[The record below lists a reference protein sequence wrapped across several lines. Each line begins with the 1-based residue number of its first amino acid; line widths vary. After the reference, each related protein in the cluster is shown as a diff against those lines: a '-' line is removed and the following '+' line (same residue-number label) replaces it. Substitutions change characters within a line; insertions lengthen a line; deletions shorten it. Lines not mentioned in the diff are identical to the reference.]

1 MRHTRGVKR
10 YLNASQVEELAELL
24 EEAPVRVGIVEEVL
38 QAAEERRGMILRL
51 DDRVGDPSAPLPDRF
66 AQRPKR
72 H

>member
-1 MRHTRGVKR
+1 VKR

-51 DDRVGDPSAPLPDRF
+51 YERVGDTSAPLPDRF
-66 AQRPKR
+66 TQRLKR